1 MALKQLDL
9 YVDLDLLE
17 RKAYLYVDLSALS
30 QNLRPVIQSSESI
43 SGLTRLDSLNL
54 KHGKSARGVE
64 RR

>member
-43 SGLTRLDSLNL
+43 SGLTRLDSLN
-54 KHGKSARGVE
+54 
-64 RR
+64 